1 MTKAA
6 LVITVMRKMLTMLM
20 TALLAS
26 CPMFVDQ
33 KKKLNENIRL
43 IVDKFILRAT
53 SAWMQKYLQKITN
66 SGQCNLSSKCQ

>member
-20 TALLAS
+20 TALLAG

-33 KKKLNENIRL
+33 KKKLNENICL
-43 IVDKFILRAT
+43 IVD
-53 SAWMQKYLQKITN
+53 
-66 SGQCNLSSKCQ
+66 